1 MRIAIASEVFLPKI
15 DGITNRLA
23 HTTAELVRQ
32 GHQVLV
38 FAPEPAVASHAGARV
53 VAVPSLP
60 FPPYPGLRAGL
71 PDPRIALALR
81 RFEPQVLH
89 AVGPACLG
97 IWAIAAARALGIP
110 AVASYHTD
118 LPAYLPGYGLSWLRP
133 AIWPLL
139 RGVHNAAVSNLC
151 PSRHTQRELRAHGIE
166 NVGLWRGGVDTELF
180 SPARRSLEMRFR
192 LSGGRLDRPVAL
204 YVGRLSPEKNLEVL
218 ARIPDAVPRVRLALV
233 GDGPSRA
240 KLERELAGRPVQ
252 FLGFLRG
259 EELASAFASADV
271 FVMPSTTETLGFVVL
286 EAMSSGLPVVA
297 ARAGGI
303 PDLVDDGEDGL
314 LYDPAEPAAA
324 GKAVAE
330 LLAHPGRRLDLAA
343 AARATALRC
352 TWAEET
358 RKLVDEYRKAI
369 AIAAGRSRLR
379 RLIRALA
386 P

>member
-23 HTTAELVRQ
+23 HTTAELVKA
-32 GHQVLV
+32 GHEVLV
-38 FAPEPAVASHAGARV
+38 LAPQPAVTEHAGTRV
-53 VAVPSLP
+53 VGVPSLP

-71 PDPRIALALR
+71 PDPRIALELV
-81 RFEPQVLH
+81 RFRPQVLH

-97 IWAIAAARALGIP
+97 LWAIAAARALRIP
-110 AVASYHTD
+110 VVASYHTD
-118 LPAYLPGYGLSWLRP
+118 LPAYLPEYGLGFAQR

-139 RGVHNAAVSNLC
+139 RSVHNTAVSNLC

-166 NVGLWRGGVDTELF
+166 NVVLWRGGVDTELF
-180 SPARRSLEMRFR
+180 HPRKRSLEMRFR

-218 ARIPDAVPRVRLALV
+218 AGISDQLPHLRLALV
-233 GDGPSRA
+233 GDGPARA
-240 KLERELAGRPVQ
+240 KLERRFADRPAQ

-259 EELASAFASADV
+259 EELAAAFASADL

-303 PDLVDDGEDGL
+303 PDLVEDGEDGL
-314 LYDPAEPAAA
+314 LYDPAEPATAA
-324 GKAVAE
+324 KAVAE
-330 LLAHPGRRLDLAA
+330 LLAHPGRRLDLAER
-343 AARATALRC
+343 ARQSAERC
-352 TWAEET
+352 SWQQET
-358 RKLVDEYRKAI
+358 RQLVLEYRKAI
-369 AIAAGRSRLR
+369 VISCSRGLLGRLR
-379 RLIRALA
+379 HTLA
-386 P
+386 R